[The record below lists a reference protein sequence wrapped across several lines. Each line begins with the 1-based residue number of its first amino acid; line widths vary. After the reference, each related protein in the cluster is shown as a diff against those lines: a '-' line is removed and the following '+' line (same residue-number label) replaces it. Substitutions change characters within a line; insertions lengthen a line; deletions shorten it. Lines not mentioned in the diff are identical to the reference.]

1 MLPLSASAASVTL
14 SWNPSVS
21 PKIAGYNIYYG
32 PAIGIYTNKIFA
44 AGSASTKVTVTG
56 LVPGATYYFCARAVD
71 LGGNL
76 SPLSNVASYTVPV
89 GSVVVSNLPPTLN
102 PLNNLVIVQT
112 NSGSSGG
119 LQIVNLTGITSGATN
134 QTLPLIV
141 TATSSNP
148 LLIPIP
154 LISYTFPNSAGT
166 LNIVSA
172 LGVIGTSTISVTINN
187 GQKSN
192 NIITRSFIIT
202 VVPFGTTPPKITSQ
216 PTNLVV
222 LTGQNVTFSVN
233 ATGTAPLTYQW
244 KCNANPL
251 PSATNALLQLTG
263 VTTNQTGLYTVTV
276 ANIMATTNSTAALT
290 VQSSMAAT
298 MATAVPTARGQFT
311 LIVNGVTGYKYAILA
326 TTNFVA
332 WTPVLTNVAPFTFV
346 DTNVSRYKQ
355 RYYRSAYIP

>member
-44 AGSASTKVTVTG
+44 AGSASTRVSVTG
-56 LVPGATYYFCARAVD
+56 LVPGATYYFGAKAVD

-76 SPLSNVASYTVPV
+76 SPISNVASYTVPV
-89 GSVVVSNLPPTLN
+89 GSVVATNQPPALD
-102 PLNNLVIVQT
+102 PLNNLVIIQT
-112 NSGSSGG
+112 SSGSSGG
-119 LQIVNLTGITSGATN
+119 LQIVNLTGISSGATN
-134 QTLPLIV
+134 QTLPLTV

-148 LLIPIP
+148 LIIPVVI
-154 LISYTFPNSAGT
+154 YTSPNSSG
-166 LNIVSA
+166 A
-172 LGVIGTSTISVTINN
+172 LSITSMFGILGTSIISVTVNN

-192 NIITRSFIIT
+192 NIITRSFIVT
-202 VVPFGTTPPKITSQ
+202 VVPFGTTPPQITSQ

-222 LTGQNVTFSVN
+222 LTGQNITFSVN

-244 KCNANPL
+244 KCNSNLL
-251 PSATNALLQLTG
+251 PSATNAVLQLIG

-276 ANIMATTNSTAALT
+276 ANLMAATNSAAALT
-290 VQSSMAAT
+290 VQSTMAAT
-298 MATAVPTARGQFT
+298 MTPVAPTARGQFT
-311 LIVNGVTGYKYAILA
+311 LTVNGVTGYKYAVLA

-332 WTPVLTNVAPFTFV
+332 WTPVLTNTAPFTFV

-355 RYYRSAYIP
+355 RYYRSVYIP